1 MSRTAFSE
9 RSPDNAQYFR
19 KTLAQRLYLPQLRQ
33 PEGLGTCRQA
43 LHLRMRRLRPTNFR
57 DRQNRLPSQP
67 PAASHLVPSISPQ
80 GLLRRIRLAPL
91 ANFWGASIGCFVTGA
106 VVKGATIVSDG
117 FASYRNLKNYNRQGY
132 IVGTMAARVVLPG
145 IHRARRLR
153 QLQTTDPRLLSRGP
167 KASPPTLPRR
177 IRLPMEPKTTCG
189 VVARGLVRITATLP
203 HAGYRSFVDHL
214 I

>member
-91 ANFWGASIGCFVTGA
+91 ANFSGASIGGFVPAPSRKAQPSSAMASRPIEISRIQPSGLHRGHDGRTRRPSRDPPRTASSSTSNNGPSAPITGS
-106 VVKGATIVSDG
+106 KSLTSNATSTNSSSDG
-117 FASYRNLKNYNRQGY
+117 
-132 IVGTMAARVVLPG
+132 TEDDMW
-145 IHRARRLR
+145 RRR
-153 QLQTTDPRLLSRGP
+153 
-167 KASPPTLPRR
+167 
-177 IRLPMEPKTTCG
+177 
-189 VVARGLVRITATLP
+189 
-203 HAGYRSFVDHL
+203 
-214 I
+214 

>member
-91 ANFWGASIGCFVTGA
+91 ANFSGASIGGSVPAPSRKAQPSSAMASRPIEISRTTTVRATSWARWRHASSFPGSTAHGVFVNFKQRTLGSYHG
-106 VVKGATIVSDG
+106 VQKPHLQRYLDEFVFRWNRRRHV
-117 FASYRNLKNYNRQGY
+117 ASSLE
-132 IVGTMAARVVLPG
+132 ALFE
-145 IHRARRLR
+145 
-153 QLQTTDPRLLSRGP
+153 
-167 KASPPTLPRR
+167 SPPPFLTLDIGPSW
-177 IRLPMEPKTTCG
+177 
-189 VVARGLVRITATLP
+189 IT
-203 HAGYRSFVDHL
+203 
-214 I
+214 